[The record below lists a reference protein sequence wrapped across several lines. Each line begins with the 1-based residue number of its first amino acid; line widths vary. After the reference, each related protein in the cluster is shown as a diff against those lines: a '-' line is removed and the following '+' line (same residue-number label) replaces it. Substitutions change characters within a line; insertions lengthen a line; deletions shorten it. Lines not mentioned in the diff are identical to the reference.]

1 MNKNIWSF
9 LNNRNL
15 GKQMKRIE
23 ATIQTDK
30 TGPVSDAIK
39 DMVGGYT
46 ILEGNGRGSGQRQT
60 IRGGRGTGTF
70 VAEFNKVATVSTI
83 VEDSKVEAVIK
94 AISDAAFSGKAG
106 DGIIVLSTV
115 DDVLNIASKKR
126 GSEAL

>member
-1 MNKNIWSF
+1 MWSF

-15 GKQMKRIE
+15 VKQMKQIE
-23 ATIQTDK
+23 ATIQNDK
-30 TGPVSDAIK
+30 IGPVADAIK
-39 DMVGGYT
+39 DIVGGFT
-46 ILEGNGRGSGQRQT
+46 VLEGNGRGSGQRQT

-83 VEDSKVEAVIK
+83 VEDSKVDAVIK

-106 DGIIVLSTV
+106 DGIIVVSAV
-115 DDVLNIASKKR
+115 DDVINIASKKR

>member
-1 MNKNIWSF
+1 
-9 LNNRNL
+9 
-15 GKQMKRIE
+15 MKRIE

-70 VAEFNKVATVSTI
+70 VAEYNKVATVSTI
-83 VEDSKVEAVIK
+83 VDDSKVDAVIK

-106 DGIIVLSTV
+106 DGIIVVTTV

>member
-1 MNKNIWSF
+1 MWSF

-15 GKQMKRIE
+15 VKQMKQIE
-23 ATIQTDK
+23 ATIQNDK
-30 TGPVSDAIK
+30 IGPVADAIK
-39 DMVGGYT
+39 EMVGGFT
-46 ILEGNGRGSGQRQT
+46 VLEGNGRGSGQRQT

-83 VEDSKVEAVIK
+83 VDDSKVEAVIK

-106 DGIIVLSTV
+106 DGIIVVSAV
-115 DDVLNIASKKR
+115 DDVINIASKKR

>member
-1 MNKNIWSF
+1 
-9 LNNRNL
+9 
-15 GKQMKRIE
+15 MKRIE

-30 TGPVSDAIK
+30 VGSVSDAIK
-39 DMVGGYT
+39 DMVGGFT

-70 VAEFNKVATVSTI
+70 VAEFNKVATVSTV

-94 AISDAAFSGKAG
+94 AISDVVFSGKAR
-106 DGIIVLSTV
+106 DGIIVVSTV
-115 DDVLNIASKKR
+115 DDAINIASKKR